1 MELILIIIAFS
12 IIVGSYFYLYWKLM
26 NIQLTLQLL
35 NEDNVIIL
43 RQLAKIPEEITSKIN
58 SLLKKEIIVKNV
70 LRVP

>member
-1 MELILIIIAFS
+1 MKLILIIIAFS
-12 IIVGSYFYLYWKLM
+12 IIVGSYFCLYWKLM

>member
-12 IIVGSYFYLYWKLM
+12 IIVGSYFCLYWKLM

>member
-1 MELILIIIAFS
+1 
-12 IIVGSYFYLYWKLM
+12 M

-35 NEDNVIIL
+35 NKDNVIIL

-58 SLLKKEIIVKNV
+58 FLLKKEIVVKNV